1 MLKPLLSSIILNLVG
16 LAACA
21 PDPANSKLAGLG
33 ASGEVL
39 AKQLCSDCHAIGA
52 SDLSPHLEASPFRTL
67 GEAYPVEYLAEALA
81 EGIIVGHPDMPV
93 FELSP
98 DQIRALLNYLEEVQV
113 SEAPTD

>member
-1 MLKPLLSSIILNLVG
+1 MLKPLFSSIVLNLVG

-21 PDPANSKLAGLG
+21 PDPANPEQAGLG
-33 ASGEVL
+33 APGEVL
-39 AKQLCSDCHAIGA
+39 AKQQCSDCHAIGA
-52 SDLSPHLEASPFRTL
+52 SDLSPHPEAPPFRTL

-98 DQIRALLNYLEEVQV
+98 DQIRALLSHLEEVQV
-113 SEAPTD
+113 SGAATD

>member
-1 MLKPLLSSIILNLVG
+1 MLKLLFPSIVLNLVV
-16 LAACA
+16 LTACS
-21 PDPANSKLAGLG
+21 PDPANSEEAMLG

-39 AKQLCSDCHAIGA
+39 AKRLCSDCHAIGA
-52 SDLSPHLEASPFRTL
+52 NDLSPHLEAPPFRTL
-67 GEAYPVEYLAEALA
+67 GEAYPVEHLAEALA

-98 DQIRALLNYLEEVQV
+98 DQISALLSYLEEAQI